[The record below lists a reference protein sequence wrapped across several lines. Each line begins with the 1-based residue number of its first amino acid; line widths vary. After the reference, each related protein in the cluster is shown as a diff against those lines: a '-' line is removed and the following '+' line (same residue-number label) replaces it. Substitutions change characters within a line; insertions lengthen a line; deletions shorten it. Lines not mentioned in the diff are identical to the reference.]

1 MTEILTTTSTP
12 SPPDFDSTRTQRPP
26 ITKMQWRALVGAGV
40 GQFIEFYD
48 FALYGI
54 VSVTLAHHFFP
65 ASSATAG
72 LLMLFATYG
81 ISFFIRPVG
90 GMFFGYLGDRHGRRV
105 VLTASILLIGIATGA
120 IGLLPTVEQWGMFAT
135 IALVFCRLLQGFSA
149 GGESVGSPAFAFEHA
164 PEDRRGF
171 FITITIAATALPAVF
186 ASLFVMVLQSG
197 LSEEDFMSWGW
208 RIPFLVAV
216 PLSILGMWIR
226 ARTEESPA
234 YLKMVADTDEKKSQS
249 SPLRESFTLNGRKIF
264 QVIMIMGFTAMGFYF
279 LSGYFIPYVQTAGN
293 LSGVQALAINAVA
306 MTLYTLALPMWGILG
321 DRIGRRRMLIG
332 GAVAVAVT
340 IIPAFML
347 VTSGNVWLALL
358 GQVIFVLT
366 ITSYGGGCYAFFIE
380 VFDTR
385 TRMTSAAFSYNVGYA
400 IFGGT
405 APFIGTL
412 LVDQSG
418 VGVAPAFYIL
428 ALAIMVLLTIW
439 LTRVP
444 ETRGLHD

>member
-1 MTEILTTTSTP
+1 M
-12 SPPDFDSTRTQRPP
+12 
-26 ITKMQWRALVGAGV
+26 
-40 GQFIEFYD
+40 
-48 FALYGI
+48 
-54 VSVTLAHHFFP
+54 
-65 ASSATAG
+65 
-72 LLMLFATYG
+72 
-81 ISFFIRPVG
+81 
-90 GMFFGYLGDRHGRRV
+90 
-105 VLTASILLIGIATGA
+105 VLTASILLIGLATGA

-171 FITITIAATALPAVF
+171 LITITIAATALPAVF

-234 YLKMVADTDEKKSQS
+234 YLTMVADTDEKKSQS

-293 LSGVQALAINAVA
+293 LSGVQALAINAVV
-306 MTLYTLALPMWGILG
+306 MTLYTLALPMWGILS
-321 DRIGRRRMLIG
+321 DRIGRRKMLIG
-332 GAVAVAVT
+332 GAVAVAIT

-366 ITSYGGGCYAFFIE
+366 IASYGGGCYAFFIE

-418 VGVAPAFYIL
+418 VGFAPAFYIL

-439 LTRVP
+439 LTRIP

>member
-1 MTEILTTTSTP
+1 M
-12 SPPDFDSTRTQRPP
+12 QR
-26 ITKMQWRALVGAGV
+26 RALLGAGV

-54 VSVTLAHHFFP
+54 LSVTLAYHFFP
-65 ASSATAG
+65 ASSTTAG

-90 GMFFGYLGDRHGRRV
+90 GLFFGSLGDRYGRRV
-105 VLTASILLIGIATGA
+105 VLTASILLIGLATGT
-120 IGLLPTVEQWGMFAT
+120 IGLLPTVEHWGVAAT
-135 IALVFCRLLQGFSA
+135 VALVFCRLLQGFSA
-149 GGESVGSPAFAFEHA
+149 GGESVGSPTFAFEHA
-164 PEDRRGF
+164 PKDRRGF
-171 FITITIAATALPAVF
+171 FITVTIAATALPAVF
-186 ASLFVMVLQSG
+186 ASLFVMLLQGG
-197 LSEEDFMSWGW
+197 LSEEAFLSWGW

-216 PLSILGMWIR
+216 PLSLLGLWIR

-234 YLKMVADTDEKKSQS
+234 YLKMVSETEEKVSQS
-249 SPLRESFTLNGRKIF
+249 SPLKEAFALNGRKIF

-306 MTLYTLALPMWGILG
+306 MTLYTVALPMWGILG
-321 DRIGRRRMLIG
+321 DRIGRRKMLIG
-332 GAVAVAVT
+332 GALAVAIT

-412 LVDQSG
+412 LVDRSG
-418 VGVAPAFYIL
+418 VGYAPAFYIL
-428 ALAIMVLLTIW
+428 ALAVAVLLTIW
-439 LTRVP
+439 LTKVP
-444 ETRGLHD
+444 ETKGLND